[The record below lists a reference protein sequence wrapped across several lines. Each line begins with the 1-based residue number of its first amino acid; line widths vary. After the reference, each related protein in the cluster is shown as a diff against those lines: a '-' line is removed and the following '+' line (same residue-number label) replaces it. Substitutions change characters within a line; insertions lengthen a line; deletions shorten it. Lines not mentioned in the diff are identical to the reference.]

1 MKIDQDT
8 ETSRPIIHWFRND
21 LRLSDN
27 PALAEAARSAR
38 PIVPV
43 YILGDADSDPWAP
56 GSASR
61 WWLHHS
67 LATLNES
74 LKARGSR
81 LILRSGQPKDV
92 LRDLVTETGATAVH
106 VTRLTEP
113 HAIKVN
119 LEIADVLGELGVRF
133 RVFDGNL
140 LFPPRSIMTRK
151 GDPFKVFTPFYKTCL
166 QRFSLQEPLPAPK
179 RLMCTRK
186 PVKSDS
192 LDQWDLLPTGPDWAS
207 GWLDMWTPGESGAFN
222 FLDSF
227 LEDSAT
233 QYQSQRSRPDI
244 TGTSRVSPHFHFGEI
259 SPRTCWHRLLMN
271 VKPAS
276 RDDLE
281 PFFRQ
286 LIWREFSHH
295 LLYHW
300 PTFPEKPFRQEF
312 ERFPWV
318 RDEKALRLWQR
329 GLTGYPIVDA
339 GMRELWAT
347 GWMHNRVRMITASFL
362 VKHLLIPWQDGAKWF
377 WDTLVDADLANN
389 SVNWQWVA
397 GCGVDAAPFFRIFN
411 PILQGQKFD
420 PDGAYVRSWIPE
432 LENLP
437 NKYIHQPWAA
447 SEHILADS
455 GISLGNTYPSPVVDH
470 MDARNRALAMFE
482 QIRS

>member
-1 MKIDQDT
+1 MKINQDT

-27 PALAEAARSAR
+27 PALVEAVKSTR
-38 PIVPV
+38 PVVPV
-43 YILGDADSDPWAP
+43 YILEDADSDPWAP

-67 LATLNES
+67 LAALSES
-74 LKARGSR
+74 LETRGNR
-81 LILRSGQPKDV
+81 LILRRGQPKDV
-92 LRDLVTETGATAVH
+92 LQDLVTETGATAVH

-113 HAIKVN
+113 RAIKVESKVKTALN
-119 LEIADVLGELGVRF
+119 SLGVRL

-140 LFPPRSIMTRK
+140 LFPPGSIMTRK
-151 GDPFKVFTPFYKTCL
+151 GEPFKVFTPFYKTCL
-166 QRFSLQEPLPAPK
+166 QRFSLQKSLPAPK
-179 RLMCTRK
+179 RLICTK
-186 PVKSDS
+186 EPVKSDS

-207 GWLDMWTPGESGAFN
+207 GWLDIWTPGESGALDS
-222 FLDSF
+222 LDSF
-227 LEDSAT
+227 LQDSAT
-233 QYQSQRSRPDI
+233 EYQTQRDRPDI
-244 TGTSRVSPHFHFGEI
+244 TGTSKLSPHLHFGEL
-259 SPRTCWHRLLMN
+259 SPRTCRHRSLMN
-271 VKPAS
+271 VKSAS

-300 PTFPEKPFRQEF
+300 PTFPEKPFRPEF

-318 RDEKALRLWQR
+318 RDEEALRLWQR

-339 GMRELWAT
+339 GMRELWTT
-347 GWMHNRVRMITASFL
+347 GWMHNRVRMIAASFL
-362 VKHLLIPWQDGAKWF
+362 VKHMLIPWQDGAKWF
-377 WDTLVDADLANN
+377 WDTLVDADLASN

-420 PDGAYVRSWIPE
+420 PDGTYVRSWVPE

-437 NKYIHQPWAA
+437 NKYIHQPWTA

-455 GISLGNTYPSPVVDH
+455 GISLGSTYPCPVVDH
-470 MDARNRALAMFE
+470 MDARNRALAMFK